1 MATKWRK
8 FSRSK
13 ITKAVSLVLAIVF
26 FALSALS
33 GADLYARAVQSGES
47 SDILESYLTGN
58 GYKVTDGYYFRSTL
72 SKYLEAAL
80 KTKLV
85 FKNGSEKDY
94 ENYKKL
100 AAAQGSASEKAELGA
115 LQKSFSSLSGG
126 IEFGEL
132 LSALENG
139 GITLKRLGGHECY
152 LEDGVTLY
160 QSGDGDD
167 DYVIDKNGRYYDS
180 YYDYY
185 YNADDDFS
193 ETTFPTTVAPNNS
206 AGTKTNIKETVTAPE
221 YTEYYGD
228 EDFHSRNAVPE
239 SIKKKAKDPSTIV
252 EICSLRNT
260 ADKKTYDGYYEFT
273 INEAKLRA
281 QTAESFLG
289 DTIKNYAD
297 FKEKARYYK
306 NEFAKFSHAA
316 ITIADAETDEIV
328 FSSFQSEENG
338 ELTLAKA
345 ETESNDAPL
354 SFSYYSG
361 QLSCG
366 WNIAENSPTAENISR
381 TCRTFTEGYMPF
393 LSYYKLIVTT
403 DDYFS
408 DKQFENTVSSQEPFE
423 SALVESLAEQK
434 TIRAELIRLA
444 VFLVLFLILAVY
456 LVAVAGKTPE
466 GEEIKMLP
474 ADKIFTLLRT
484 AINGLLIYLA
494 VALAFYLL
502 DIRFSVLES
511 EGNSAPWFVTTLFA
525 LSAAGVCAFFLDWLC
540 YIARHIRNRSILK
553 NFFVVWLFKKLK
565 KLAEA
570 RREALKNQP
579 VVYKDI
585 FNDVLKKVLLFGML
599 PNVLVGVPCV
609 FSYGDG
615 DLGALLFGALLAIY
629 DLLALGY
636 AVYYAFGVRKVFAAL
651 EEMRKGST
659 DIAIDV
665 QNLPKAVKAA
675 AVDAIHLGEGLKA
688 AVENAVKE
696 EKMKA
701 ELITN
706 VSHDLKTPL
715 TSIINYS
722 DLLSRCDIQDET
734 AKSYIAVLNEK
745 SVRLKKLIEDLVEAS
760 KASSGAI
767 RVEMRKVSLTE
778 LARQIAGEYEDEFS
792 AKGLEI
798 DAEGTERELY
808 ALADGKLCHRVL
820 DNLFCNVKK
829 YAMPNTR
836 VYLTV
841 SESPEGPFVMLKNIS
856 ENKLNISPEELKAR
870 FVRGDEARSGEGNG
884 LGLSIADNLCKLQG
898 GKLELAIIGD
908 LFCAT
913 VTFKR
918 AE

>member
-1 MATKWRK
+1 MATRWKK
-8 FSRSK
+8 FSRST
-13 ITKAVSLVLAIVF
+13 ITKAAAFVLALVF
-26 FALSALS
+26 FALSVLS
-33 GADLYARAVQSGES
+33 GVSLYAKAVQRGETA
-47 SDILESYLTGN
+47 DILESYLTGN
-58 GYKVTDGYYFRSTL
+58 GYKVTEGYYFRGAL
-72 SKYLEAAL
+72 SKYLAAAL

-100 AAAQGSASEKAELGA
+100 AAAQGSVSEKTAQAA

-126 IEFGEL
+126 IKFGEL

-139 GITLKRLGGHECY
+139 EITLKRLGGHECY
-152 LEDGVTLY
+152 IEDGVTLC
-160 QSGDGDD
+160 QSSGGD
-167 DYVIDKNGRYYDS
+167 DYVTDKNGRYYDS

-185 YNADDDFS
+185 YDTDDGLS
-193 ETTFPTTVAPNNS
+193 ETTFPSTAAPNNS
-206 AGTKTNIKETVTAPE
+206 AGTKTSIEESVTAPQH
-221 YTEYYGD
+221 TEYYDD
-228 EDFHSRNAVPE
+228 ENFHSQNAVPE
-239 SIKKKAKDPSTIV
+239 SIKKKAKDPSAIV

-273 INEAKLRA
+273 VDKAKLSA
-281 QTAESFLG
+281 QAAESFLG
-289 DTIKNYAD
+289 DTVKSYAA
-297 FKEKARYYK
+297 FKEKAWYYK

-316 ITIADAETDEIV
+316 ITIADAEMDEIV

-345 ETESNDAPL
+345 ETESNNAPL
-354 SFSYYSG
+354 GFSYYSG
-361 QLSCG
+361 QLSYG
-366 WNIAENSPTAENISR
+366 RNIAEGSREAENISR

-393 LSYYKLIVTT
+393 LSDYKLIVTT
-403 DDYFS
+403 DAYFS
-408 DKQFENTVSSQEPFE
+408 DEEFENTVSSQEPFE
-423 SALVESLAEQK
+423 SALIASLAEQK
-434 TIRAELIRLA
+434 AVRAELIRCA
-444 VFLVLFLILAVY
+444 VSLVMFLILAVY
-456 LVAVAGKTPE
+456 LAAVAGKTPE
-466 GEEIKMLP
+466 GEKIKMLP

-494 VALAFYLL
+494 VASAFYLL
-502 DIRFSVLES
+502 DIRFSVQES
-511 EGNSAPWFVTTLFA
+511 EGSSAPWFVTALFA
-525 LSAAGVCAFFLDWLC
+525 LSAVCVCAFFLDWLC
-540 YIARHIRNRSILK
+540 YIARHIRNRSIMN
-553 NFFVVWLFKKLK
+553 NFFAVWLFKRLK

-570 RREALKNQP
+570 RREVLKNQP

-585 FNDVLKKVLLFGML
+585 FNDVLKKVLLLGLL
-599 PNVLVGVPCV
+599 PNVLIGMPCV
-609 FSYGDG
+609 FSFGNG
-615 DLGALLFGALLAIY
+615 SFGALLFGALLAIY

-636 AVYYAFGVRKVFAAL
+636 AAYYAFGVRKVFAAL
-651 EEMRKGST
+651 GEMRKGST

-767 RVEMRKVSLTE
+767 KVEMHKVSLTE
-778 LARQIAGEYEDEFS
+778 LARQLAGEYEDEFS

>member
-1 MATKWRK
+1 MATRWKK
-8 FSRSK
+8 FSRAK
-13 ITKAVSLVLAIVF
+13 ITKTAAFILAVVF

-33 GADLYARAVQSGES
+33 GVSLYAKAVQRGETA
-47 SDILESYLTGN
+47 DILESYLTGN
-58 GYKVTDGYYFRSTL
+58 GYKVTEGYYFRGAL
-72 SKYLEAAL
+72 SKYLAAAL

-100 AAAQGSASEKAELGA
+100 AAVQGSVSEKTAQAA

-139 GITLKRLGGHECY
+139 EITLKRLGGHECY
-152 LEDGVTLY
+152 IEDGATLC
-160 QSGDGDD
+160 QSSGGD
-167 DYVIDKNGRYYDS
+167 DYVTDKNGRYYDS

-185 YNADDDFS
+185 YDTDDGFS
-193 ETTFPTTVAPNNS
+193 ETTFPSTAAPNNS
-206 AGTKTNIKETVTAPE
+206 SGTKTSIEESVTAAQH
-221 YTEYYGD
+221 TEYYDD
-228 EDFHSRNAVPE
+228 ENFHSQNAVPE
-239 SIKKKAKDPSTIV
+239 SIKKKAKDPSAIV

-273 INEAKLRA
+273 IDKAKLSA
-281 QTAESFLG
+281 QAAESFLG
-289 DTIKNYAD
+289 DTVKNYAA
-297 FKEKARYYK
+297 FKEKAWYYK

-345 ETESNDAPL
+345 ETESNNAPL
-354 SFSYYSG
+354 GFSYYSG

-366 WNIAENSPTAENISR
+366 RNIAEGSRVAENISR

-393 LSYYKLIVTT
+393 LSDYKLIVTT
-403 DDYFS
+403 DAYFS
-408 DKQFENTVSSQEPFE
+408 DEEFEYTVSSQEPFE
-423 SALVESLAEQK
+423 SALIASLAEQK
-434 TIRAELIRLA
+434 AVRAELIRCA
-444 VFLVLFLILAVY
+444 VSLVMFLILAVY
-456 LVAVAGKTPE
+456 LAAVAGKTPE
-466 GEEIKMLP
+466 GEKIKMLP

-494 VALAFYLL
+494 VASAFYLL
-502 DIRFSVLES
+502 DIRFSVQES
-511 EGNSAPWFVTTLFA
+511 EGSSAPWFVTALFA
-525 LSAAGVCAFFLDWLC
+525 LSAVCVCAFFLDWLC
-540 YIARHIRNRSILK
+540 YIARHIRNRSIMN
-553 NFFVVWLFKKLK
+553 NFFAVWLFKRLK

-585 FNDVLKKVLLFGML
+585 FNDVLKKVLLLVLL

-615 DLGALLFGALLAIY
+615 SFGALVFGL
-629 DLLALGY
+629 LLAVYDMCAIGY
-636 AVYYAFGVRKVFAAL
+636 AVYYAFSARKVFSSL
-651 EEMRKGST
+651 EEMRKGNT
-659 DIAIDV
+659 DIKIDV
-665 QNLPKAVKAA
+665 QKLPKAVKSA

-722 DLLSRCDIQDET
+722 DLLSRCNIEDET

-767 RVEMRKVSLTE
+767 KVELVRVSLTE
-778 LARQIAGEYEDEFS
+778 LSKQLAGEYEDEFS
-792 AKGLEI
+792 ARGLELVV
-798 DAEGTERELY
+798 EGTEKELFV
-808 ALADGKLCHRVL
+808 LADGKLCYRVL
-820 DNLFCNVKK
+820 DNLMCNIKK
-829 YAMPNTR
+829 YAMANTR
-836 VYLTV
+836 VYMTLSAVPGGAEIKLKNV
-841 SESPEGPFVMLKNIS
+841 SEK
-856 ENKLNISPEELKAR
+856 KLNISPEELKAR

-884 LGLSIADNLCKLQG
+884 LGLSIADNLCALQG
-898 GKLELAIIGD
+898 GKLELSIIGD

-913 VTFKR
+913 VTFR
-918 AE
+918 NAD